1 MTAMAARGLCHR
13 LRSGI
18 RMLSTGTDGIGMA
31 ARGLLRRRL
40 RVRSGMRMLS
50 TGAGTDGIGITV
62 DDDSDGTFAARRLFQ
77 PDLFH
82 NRTALVTGG
91 ATGIGFAIAADL
103 LALGVD
109 TVIASRNE
117 DRLARAADAL
127 RAGAAARGGSAVH
140 ALTCNIRDEGAVERV
155 FGEASEA
162 LGGKPV
168 DFLVNNGG
176 GQFPSRAEDI
186 GGKGWHA
193 VVETNLTGTFY
204 ACREFHRHRAT
215 ATDAGDAVGGRGN
228 GAVVNIICDMWN
240 GFPGMAHTGAARA
253 GVDNLTKSL
262 AVEWADAG
270 IRVNAVAPGV
280 IYSDTAAANYADK
293 NMFQKAVSAI
303 PAARLGAPSEG
314 SAAVCFLLSP
324 GAAYVTGTTLRVDGG
339 CPLTGPVGFRPVP
352 HHDNFEKPP
361 NADADAE
368 EEPAVSAEEEKD
380 DDPDPWGSF
389 RI

>member
-1 MTAMAARGLCHR
+1 
-13 LRSGI
+13 
-18 RMLSTGTDGIGMA
+18 MLSTGTDGIG
-31 ARGLLRRRL
+31 
-40 RVRSGMRMLS
+40 
-50 TGAGTDGIGITV
+50 IGITV
-62 DDDSDGTFAARRLFQ
+62 DDDSSGTFAARRLFQ
-77 PDLFH
+77 PDLFRD
-82 NRTALVTGG
+82 RTALVTGG

-140 ALTCNIRDEGAVERV
+140 ALTCNIRDEGAVARV

-168 DFLVNNGG
+168 DFLVNNG

-204 ACREFHRHRAT
+204 ACREFHRHRA
-215 ATDAGDAVGGRGN
+215 AAASAASGDAGDAVGGRGN

-280 IYSDTAAANYADK
+280 IYSDTAAANYADPK
-293 NMFQKAVSAI
+293 MFQKAVSAI
-303 PAARLGAPSEG
+303 PAARLGAPSEV

-368 EEPAVSAEEEKD
+368 KEPAVSAEEEKEEKD
-380 DDPDPWGSF
+380 ADPWGSF

>member
-1 MTAMAARGLCHR
+1 MIRRVARRALCLQR
-13 LRSGI
+13 GR
-18 RMLSTGTDGIGMA
+18 RALSTADGT
-31 ARGLLRRRL
+31 
-40 RVRSGMRMLS
+40 
-50 TGAGTDGIGITV
+50 GITV
-62 DDDSDGTFAARRLFQ
+62 ADDSGGTFAGRRLFQ
-77 PDLFH
+77 KDLFAG
-82 NRTALVTGG
+82 RTALVTGG

-109 TVIASRNE
+109 TVIASRNA
-117 DRLARAADAL
+117 DRLARAADQL
-127 RAGAAARGGSAVH
+127 RAGAAAHGGSAVH
-140 ALTCNIRDEGAVERV
+140 ALPCNIRDESAVSGL
-155 FGEASEA
+155 FDQAAEACD
-162 LGGKPV
+162 GRPI

-186 GGKGWHA
+186 PAKGWHA

-204 ACREFHRHRAT
+204 MCREFHRHRRA
-215 ATDAGDAVGGRGN
+215 AAAASGDASDGDDALRVGRGN
-228 GAVVNIICDMWN
+228 GAIVNIICDMWN

-262 AVEWADAG
+262 AVEWADSG

-303 PAARLGAPSEG
+303 PAGRLGAPSEV

-324 GAAYVTGTTLRVDGG
+324 GGAYISGATLQVDGA
-339 CPLTGPVGFRPVP
+339 CPLTGPVGFRPVA
-352 HHDNFEKPP
+352 HHANAERPP
-361 NADADAE
+361 AADAADDAND
-368 EEPAVSAEEEKD
+368 AGDDKD
-380 DDPDPWGSF
+380 KDPWGSF